1 MDFLQY
7 QVETTRTSFP
17 PTGIPV
23 QTIEGVASVRDISWE
38 EDSDNITV
46 TTDTQVR
53 ILFKSQTSSYSSVFP
68 SGPSL
73 SIGDVL
79 RVLNVQSMYSRRLI
93 PSVWLVHSR
102 GQVFS
107 DVSV

>member
-7 QVETTRTSFP
+7 QVETTRTSFL

-23 QTIEGVASVRDISWE
+23 QTIEGVVSVRDISWE

-46 TTDTQVR
+46 TTDTQVHM
-53 ILFKSQTSSYSSVFP
+53 LFEFPNFKLFISIP

-73 SIGDVL
+73 SIGNVL
-79 RVLNVQSMYSRRLI
+79 RVLNVQSMYRLI
-93 PSVWLVHSR
+93 SSVWLVHSR
-102 GQVFS
+102 RQVLS
-107 DVSV
+107 EVSV